1 MAGKKSAEPSPES
14 IARANRQ
21 RLAAEEG
28 ARARAD
34 VEQKAIAVRK
44 NMERLRALR
53 EAREAEEARTHVALP
68 VAAKKKRKSG
78 ASRIAPTFESS
89 FGQCV
94 RFGESQGGTLN

>member
-1 MAGKKSAEPSPES
+1 MDKMAGKRSAEPTPES

-28 ARARAD
+28 ARAMAD

-53 EAREAEEARTHVALP
+53 EAREAEEVRTQLALP
-68 VAAKKKRKSG
+68 VTAKKKRKT
-78 ASRIAPTFESS
+78 ASKN
-89 FGQCV
+89 
-94 RFGESQGGTLN
+94 LN